1 MSPLTSRQWVQLAIT
16 TAVLVAAGLGGV
28 LATRATAPKL
38 APAVSQPPA
47 AGISAPVTPSAPSPI
62 TAFDTA
68 HEVSNSAPLA
78 VPPVSAPDAGAVLA
92 WQGIIAVND
101 TTGNLRS
108 DLGWRPATQGESVLG
123 VLRCAVAT
131 EVKPRPRRVLVAP
144 NSPIAAPT
152 YVWTVCSR
160 GFAQWDSLEAASG
173 GRWPKP

>member
-1 MSPLTSRQWVQLAIT
+1 MSLTSRQWLQLGA
-16 TAVLVAAGLGGV
+16 TAVVLAAAGIGGV
-28 LATRATAPKL
+28 VATRATAPNV
-38 APAVSQPPA
+38 APAASQPTA
-47 AGISAPVTPSAPSPI
+47 VGISVPVTPNAPSAI

-68 HEVSNSAPLA
+68 HEASSSAPMA

-101 TTGNLRS
+101 TSGALRS

-131 EVKPRPRRVLVAP
+131 EVKPRSRRVLVAP

-173 GRWPKP
+173 GRWPKR